1 MSLWV
6 KVIYKTAQQE
16 NEKFLK
22 FRVTPLLDIVLNVE
36 DWGELVR
43 DYLCEWENFP
53 KDGAVNIISIET
65 IEQEDEYQ

>member
-6 KVIYKTAQQE
+6 KVIYKTTQQE

-22 FRVTPLLDIVLNVE
+22 FRVTPLLDIILNVE
-36 DWGELVR
+36 DWEELVR

-53 KDGAVNIISIET
+53 KDGAVTVVSIET